1 MSNLKISNN
10 VSPGDTIFDPAPNLS
25 RDAYACLLDFDSGEF
40 SSSGA
45 NERSGTIHDHVTY
58 ICSSSNNLKVD
69 QKRFFRKNER

>member
-10 VSPGDTIFDPAPNLS
+10 VSPGDIIFDLAPNLS

-45 NERSGTIHDHVTY
+45 NERSGTVHDHVTF
-58 ICSSSNNLKVD
+58 ICSSKNLKVD
-69 QKRFFRKNER
+69 QKRFFFEK